1 LWQTTAIGDNLVFES
16 MMMFGDIPSK
26 SERVGNMG
34 GNERSSDGLSGGVAG
49 LRLRGSSELADL
61 TDRGI

>member
-1 LWQTTAIGDNLVFES
+1 MFES

-34 GNERSSDGLSGGVAG
+34 GNERSSDGLASRVAG
-49 LRLRGSSELADL
+49 LRLRSSSELADL
-61 TDRGI
+61 TDRRI

>member
-1 LWQTTAIGDNLVFES
+1 VFES

-34 GNERSSDGLSGGVAG
+34 GDERSSDGLSDVVAG
-49 LRLRGSSELADL
+49 LRLRSSSE
-61 TDRGI
+61 

>member
-1 LWQTTAIGDNLVFES
+1 

-26 SERVGNMG
+26 SERLGNMG
-34 GNERSSDGLSGGVAG
+34 RNERSSDGLSDVVAG
-49 LRLRGSSELADL
+49 LRLRSSSELADL